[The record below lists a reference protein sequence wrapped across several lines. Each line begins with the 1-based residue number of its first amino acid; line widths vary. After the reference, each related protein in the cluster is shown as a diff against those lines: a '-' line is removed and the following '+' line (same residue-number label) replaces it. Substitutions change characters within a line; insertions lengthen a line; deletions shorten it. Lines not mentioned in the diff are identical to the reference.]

1 MDLRKQ
7 VLQNRLFWL
16 GAGFVLLFGAV
27 TARFYQLQILNG
39 ADSRAEFA
47 DQITREQTTPGA
59 RGMIYDRNGNV
70 LAYNELTYA
79 VSIKDSGT
87 YGTRSERNAHLNG
100 VISET
105 IDVIESHGDSLQDTL
120 PIAYDAAGSLSYT
133 QEGTA
138 LRRFL
143 ADVYGHGDPADC
155 LGALFHGGQ
164 QLSEIPGGYP
174 GGECEPGDRGSYPGA
189 PAGAHGRGHS
199 NRNPAAVCGQ
209 PVFCSDYR
217 IHRAHFQ

>member
-1 MDLRKQ
+1 MDLRKR

-59 RGMIYDRNGNV
+59 RGVIYDRNGNV

-79 VSIKDSGT
+79 VSITDSGT

-105 IDVIESHGDSLQDTL
+105 IDVIESHGDSLRDTL

-143 ADVYGHGDPADC
+143 ADAYGHGDRK
-155 LGALFHGGQ
+155 
-164 QLSEIPGGYP
+164 S
-174 GGECEPGDRGSYPGA
+174 
-189 PAGAHGRGHS
+189 
-199 NRNPAAVCGQ
+199 V
-209 PVFCSDYR
+209 V
-217 IHRAHFQ
+217 